1 MRHVV
6 TEVKLNNGAK
16 GLLIHIPDASV
27 MTFDV
32 NFRAGE
38 YMVEPDKWEVAH
50 LMEHVLLGANELLPR
65 ARDFQAELEKNGAY
79 SNASTGVYDITY
91 EAECA
96 DFEWDRVL
104 GLLLVAI
111 TKPLFLEDEFA
122 AEFGNVQEEMAA
134 RGNNHFRR
142 LSLEMRRELGLIAK
156 TDAERLE
163 LMDNVSVDDVR
174 AHYART
180 HHAPNMRFV
189 FAGNLLSKRRS
200 AIVDLL
206 NNIELPKKGQR
217 FALPHERPRKLLSS
231 IYVPNDTVE
240 NLYFYIDTFMKRRLS
255 DNETDALNLINTM
268 LTETLYSKILGTA
281 RERGLVYGM
290 NSGLS
295 QTKDASN
302 WWFGAQ
308 VSDKNAAALIDI
320 IVSELS
326 KVLAGNISEEEIETT
341 KQYAL
346 GRFQRSAQTV
356 GGTASGYSGRYFFD
370 EAIDN
375 YYQVPERIKSI
386 TKKRIIN
393 ITREMFADDIWGFG
407 VLGNCGEVFANQLR
421 SQLAPLWNSRVK
433 MPALT
438 KSIKSVKTVAKV
450 NGRTV

>member
-1 MRHVV
+1 MKHTV
-6 TEVKLNNGAK
+6 TEITLKNGAK
-16 GLLIHIPDASV
+16 GLLIHIPSASV

-38 YMVEPDKWEVAH
+38 YLVDPQKWEVPH
-50 LMEHVLLGANELLPR
+50 LMEHVLLGANELIPR

-79 SNASTGVYDITY
+79 SNATTGVYDITY

-111 TKPLFLEDEFA
+111 TKPLFLNEEFA

-134 RGNNHFRR
+134 RSNNHFRR

-163 LMDNVSVDDVR
+163 LMDNVKVADVR
-174 AHYART
+174 EHYART

-189 FAGNLLSKRRS
+189 IAGNLTAGRRETI
-200 AIVDLL
+200 AALLEDIDL
-206 NNIELPKKGQR
+206 PAKGRR
-217 FALPHERPRKLLSS
+217 FALPNERPHRLGKSV
-231 IYVPNDTVE
+231 YVPNDTVE
-240 NLYFYIDTFMKRRLS
+240 NLYFYIDTFRKSRL
-255 DNETDALNLINTM
+255 DDPEVDALNLVNTM

-295 QTKDASN
+295 QTRDASN

-308 VSDKNAAALIDI
+308 VSDKNAAPLLHI
-320 IVSELS
+320 IVEELA
-326 KVLAGNISEEEIETT
+326 KVLSGDMVKEEIEATR
-341 KQYAL
+341 QYAL

-356 GGTASGYSGRYFFD
+356 GGTAAGYAGRYFFD
-370 EAIDN
+370 EVIEN
-375 YYQVPERIKSI
+375 YYQVPQRIRAVTMPQIVDVAKA
-386 TKKRIIN
+386 
-393 ITREMFADDIWGFG
+393 MFAENVWGFG
-407 VLGNCGEVFANQLR
+407 VLGNCGEAFTEDLRAQLM
-421 SQLAPLWNSRVK
+421 PLWSSST
-433 MPALT
+433 PARQPNT
-438 KSIKSVKTVAKV
+438 KVVAH
-450 NGRTV
+450 GRAG

>member
-1 MRHVV
+1 MKHTV
-6 TEVKLNNGAK
+6 TEITLKNGAR
-16 GLLIHIPDASV
+16 GLLIHIPSASV

-32 NFRAGE
+32 NFRAGDYLTDPE
-38 YMVEPDKWEVAH
+38 KWETPH

-79 SNASTGVYDITY
+79 SNATTGVYDITY

-111 TKPLFLEDEFA
+111 TKPLFLDEEFT

-134 RGNNHFRR
+134 RSNNHFRR
-142 LSLEMRRELGLIAK
+142 LSLEMRQALGLIAK

-163 LMDNVSVDDVR
+163 LMDNVTVDDVR
-174 AHYART
+174 EHYART

-189 FAGNLLSKRRS
+189 IAGNLTPARRETIM
-200 AIVDLL
+200 ALLEGIDLP
-206 NNIELPKKGQR
+206 NKGRR
-217 FALPHERPRKLLSS
+217 FALPPERPHRLDKP

-240 NLYFYIDTFMKRRLS
+240 NLYFYIDTFRKSRLN
-255 DNETDALNLINTM
+255 DPEVDALNLVNTM

-295 QTKDASN
+295 QTRDASN

-308 VSDKNAAALIDI
+308 VSDKNATPLLHI
-320 IVSELS
+320 IVEELT
-326 KVLAGNISEEEIETT
+326 KVLSGELAKDEIEATR
-341 KQYAL
+341 QYAL

-356 GGTASGYSGRYFFD
+356 GGTAAGYAGRYFFD
-370 EAIDN
+370 EVIDN
-375 YYQVPERIKSI
+375 YYQVPQRIRAVTMPQI
-386 TKKRIIN
+386 VEVARA
-393 ITREMFADDIWGFG
+393 MFAENVWGFG
-407 VLGNCGEVFANQLR
+407 VLGNCGEVFAEELRVQLM
-421 SQLAPLWNSRVK
+421 PLWDKPAVK
-433 MPALT
+433 EAGIEAVT
-438 KSIKSVKTVAKV
+438 H
-450 NGRTV
+450 GRAG